1 MADATRDP
9 TGWNRFNQ
17 RRQTP
22 LLRSSA
28 CKLKENS
35 NASHHVC
42 GCPGGRLPCVRAF
55 SRHSPAATA
64 NCAANSE
71 IDITDAGNTHAEVQK
86 FLASLEPEARK
97 AVLDGCRHYMQ
108 EPVTA
113 HQDTTIPFCEKA
125 L

>member
-1 MADATRDP
+1 MRLTIIAAALAVASLASALSP
-9 TGWNRFNQ
+9 AFAGSNSE
-17 RRQTP
+17 
-22 LLRSSA
+22 LRSE
-28 CKLKENS
+28 L
-35 NASHHVC
+35 
-42 GCPGGRLPCVRAF
+42 G
-55 SRHSPAATA
+55 
-64 NCAANSE
+64 

-86 FLASLEPEARK
+86 FLASLEPETRK